1 MYLCYIDES
10 GTPDIPGNTSHFV
23 LAGLSVP
30 IWYWKDGDRQVA
42 AIKRRYGLENSEIHV
57 AWLLRPY
64 QEQNRV
70 PNFDALEKWA
80 REHGVSAASRAELVA
95 EPRVIELYE
104 RTIASLTG
112 DLAQF
117 ERIKK
122 VRLLPREFTIDSGEL
137 TPTLKIRRK
146 TIEQN
151 WQEEIEAIYGA

>member
-70 PNFDALEKWA
+70 PNFDALD
-80 REHGVSAASRAELVA
+80 RRQRVSQVESFRKAELL
-95 EPRVIELYE
+95 RLQ
-104 RTIASLTG
+104 RT
-112 DLAQF
+112 
-117 ERIKK
+117 
-122 VRLLPREFTIDSGEL
+122 
-137 TPTLKIRRK
+137 
-146 TIEQN
+146 
-151 WQEEIEAIYGA
+151 